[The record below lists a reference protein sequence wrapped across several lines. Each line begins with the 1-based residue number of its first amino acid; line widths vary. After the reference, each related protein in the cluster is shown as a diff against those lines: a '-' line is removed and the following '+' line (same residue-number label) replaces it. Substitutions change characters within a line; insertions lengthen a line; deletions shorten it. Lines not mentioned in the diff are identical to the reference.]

1 MVGINS
7 SVGNFSNNYA
17 NQVAS
22 QGTTS
27 SVNKTPNQ
35 ALADALAQ
43 TDQLKA
49 INDDAQSQ
57 LQTAQSKAEN
67 ARQAMDRGNTAIY
80 AAQTQL
86 DDAKSKVTQ
95 KEKFSDAMGRS
106 SEIPPSIQ
114 AVYDAT
120 AELDK
125 LKKAQTALDQT
136 YADAKTV
143 LSNAKLDAV
152 AASTALSINLSI
164 IAYESSMGGTN
175 NGASGN
181 GSIGNGS
188 TGNAITD
195 TNTNYTNNQPISA
208 TETNAGV
215 KTRDASYWTTANI
228 RTILIEVL
236 STAIDLGNQ
245 KLLSLAQEVD
255 NNNQVLKSLGQTTT
269 NLQKAQTVFGPDDK
283 GNLPVRDGANIKL
296 SGKGTTP
303 SGDIRTINEEVRK
316 TFADPTYTPK
326 TLTATGGGSKET
338 EFMNN
343 YVAMVKDGL
352 QTGVISKNEMRK
364 YAEMN
369 VTQDELK
376 TLATGIKAKQDEL
389 SNVNQKLQTQ
399 VQQASN
405 TLQTLTGLTSTF
417 LSIFKSMDTT
427 SIQNM
432 K

>member
-1 MVGINS
+1 MVGINT

-195 TNTNYTNNQPISA
+195 TNTNYTNNP
-208 TETNAGV
+208 
-215 KTRDASYWTTANI
+215 
-228 RTILIEVL
+228 VL
-236 STAIDLGNQ
+236 
-245 KLLSLAQEVD
+245 
-255 NNNQVLKSLGQTTT
+255 
-269 NLQKAQTVFGPDDK
+269 
-283 GNLPVRDGANIKL
+283 LP
-296 SGKGTTP
+296 
-303 SGDIRTINEEVRK
+303 
-316 TFADPTYTPK
+316 
-326 TLTATGGGSKET
+326 
-338 EFMNN
+338 
-343 YVAMVKDGL
+343 
-352 QTGVISKNEMRK
+352 
-364 YAEMN
+364 
-369 VTQDELK
+369 
-376 TLATGIKAKQDEL
+376 KQM
-389 SNVNQKLQTQ
+389 
-399 VQQASN
+399 QA
-405 TLQTLTGLTSTF
+405 
-417 LSIFKSMDTT
+417 
-427 SIQNM
+427 
-432 K
+432 